1 MNIFSSNL
9 EPISQVFISD
19 YFFKSS
25 LAKDFSYA
33 DIQVIM
39 SVFNSYPFLVEVIC

>member
-1 MNIFSSNL
+1 M

-39 SVFNSYPFLVEVIC
+39 SVFNIYLFHVEVVC